1 MLGKNN
7 SNCNHKKETSNL
19 TGRKKK
25 TSAWKERHWFLA
37 YPPGAQEFKT
47 GKDLKNPLGQVNT
60 GFWVCEKLE
69 K

>member
-1 MLGKNN
+1 MFENF
-7 SNCNHKKETSNL
+7 HKKCWGKIIQTVITKRRHQISL
-19 TGRKKK
+19 GKKK

-60 GFWVCEKLE
+60 GF
-69 K
+69 